1 MQLKGQQSGALLLDV
16 LLVLALLMILS
27 THAVPQAA
35 KFYRQAVVEYEAEQ
49 LLATL
54 RYCQNTSR
62 ITADSA
68 WGYGAKEPIKRYIY
82 LQLFTNGNQLLAGE
96 WDIIANHQYLPGVKV
111 AKVYQ
116 EQGKNYYD
124 DSIRLYFGANGRPG
138 ITGMMTLCIYYQ
150 GYPAEGKKIMISEG
164 GRIRMERGTGA
175 GK

>member
-1 MQLKGQQSGALLLDV
+1 MDLKGNQSGAMLLEV
-16 LLVLALLMILS
+16 LLALALLMILS
-27 THAVPQAA
+27 THAIPQAA
-35 KFYRQAVVEYEAEQ
+35 KFYRQAAVEYEAEQ
-49 LLATL
+49 LLSSI
-54 RYCQNTSR
+54 RYCQNMSR
-62 ITADSA
+62 ITAESA
-68 WGYGAKEPIKRYIY
+68 WGYGAKDPMKRNIY
-82 LQLFTNGNQLLAGE
+82 LQLLANGNQLLGGKG
-96 WDIIANHQYLPGVKV
+96 DIIVQHHYLPCVKV

-124 DSIRLYFGANGRPG
+124 DSIRLYFNANGRPG